1 MGDTRVKSG
10 LGKSEGGE
18 RGREGGRPARSR
30 RHDTS
35 LDAGVYL
42 DLAGPVT
49 VIFSPFELPPSPVPA
64 KQ

>member
-1 MGDTRVKSG
+1 MGDTRAKSG
-10 LGKSEGGE
+10 MGK
-18 RGREGGRPARSR
+18 RRAAREGGRPARSC
-30 RHDTS
+30 RHDTT

-49 VIFSPFELPPSPVPA
+49 CDFFAFKLPPSPVPA